1 MIYLKKIQVSGFL
14 FNFIEKKPLPDIH
27 YYLYMLV
34 FKAVCLPIGV
44 FFMLMPTLNLNNGY
58 NRCMFYEI
66 L

>member
-1 MIYLKKIQVSGFL
+1 MIFKKKKNQVSVQVFFYL
-14 FNFIEKKPLPDIH
+14 TPLPDIH